1 MRSAARKRRVA
12 PKHQPNVGA
21 DTMDIAQQDL
31 WIRERAY
38 WLWEEEGRPE
48 GRELDHWYRASRE
61 IAGRAAAIPAHPEA
75 ASVSQKAKSRK
86 TAANGRT
93 RKTLQ

>member
-1 MRSAARKRRVA
+1 
-12 PKHQPNVGA
+12 
-21 DTMDIAQQDL
+21 MDIAQQDL

-38 WLWEEEGRPE
+38 WLWEQEGRPE

-61 IAGRAAAIPAHPEA
+61 IAGRAAFTARPEA
-75 ASVSQKAKSRK
+75 ASVSQKAKPRK
-86 TAANGRT
+86 AAASSRT

>member
-1 MRSAARKRRVA
+1 
-12 PKHQPNVGA
+12 
-21 DTMDIAQQDL
+21 MDIAQQDL

-48 GRELDHWYRASRE
+48 GRELDHWYRASHE
-61 IAGRAAAIPAHPEA
+61 IAGRAAAITARPEA
-75 ASVSQKAKSRK
+75 APISQKAKPRK
-86 TAANGRT
+86 TAANSRT